1 MIFRSSEDGFFKRWR
16 KEDYRQAF
24 KHFLA
29 FFFFFNSV
37 HCLCTFLWKHLF
49 EVLQCQWRHRIDSS
63 GDSFCCL
70 PTEQAQHRQHK
81 LCWACLTNV
90 PLAPVKK
97 FRTSKRWCALQ
108 REAGWVLSCPLCPQP
123 WHCCPPPSLTVQPTP
138 GWVPG
143 LSRTGAHS
151 SHANSSFQ
159 QEPTSSLLK
168 LVPGSLPEGSQDQQ
182 ILRGAAPHS
191 CSSLAVTADA
201 GASEHEMEVCC

>member
-1 MIFRSSEDGFFKRWR
+1 M
-16 KEDYRQAF
+16 
-24 KHFLA
+24 
-29 FFFFFNSV
+29 
-37 HCLCTFLWKHLF
+37 
-49 EVLQCQWRHRIDSS
+49 VLQCQWRHRIDSS

-97 FRTSKRWCALQ
+97 FRTSKRWCGLQ

-151 SHANSSFQ
+151 SHANSSFSARTHIEPLKTGARQFAWGISGPADSQRCCSSFLQ
-159 QEPTSSLLK
+159 Q
-168 LVPGSLPEGSQDQQ
+168 PGSHCWCRS
-182 ILRGAAPHS
+182 LRARDGRWS
-191 CSSLAVTADA
+191 C
-201 GASEHEMEVCC
+201 